1 MANEKA
7 ADREVLKAFRER
19 LDERYVIEGE
29 YSDKTS
35 VGYSDSTGAIKTDY
49 GVELNAGATIDGHL
63 DEPFLFR
70 PTAFPF
76 NRDIITIGG
85 QKATVKE
92 VRAYAF
98 VKNQLVLNG
107 NFENNS
113 GWVIQFATN
122 IVFAN
127 NTLSLKNTSVSS
139 AASIKRVA
147 TPIKV
152 IANRKYLLLLD
163 YNFDANIGTDI
174 VYATTGGISI
184 PSGSIICD
192 GKWHTL
198 CISATSNFTDNEF
211 TLYFRPA
218 ASTGNLLQFRNYRLI
233 DLTQWFNNDTTILS
247 KTNETWFVPWF
258 LNNFGKYIPTY
269 STGEIEN
276 TYATQ
281 ITTNGVNQWDEEW
294 EVGSISAGTG
304 NNEPNDATIR
314 SKNYI
319 EVFQNTDYYFYVN
332 GSGNIG
338 GRLYDEQKNF
348 IGFMTITS
356 NNTFSIPINAHYL
369 RFVVLPWY
377 GTTYNNDIQICLH
390 WTETEIE
397 ETYHPY
403 EKWVFNIDW
412 SAIGTPLGINSQ
424 IGDYKDF
431 VSGKNGKVVGSVD
444 LGTGNYNKDADSWAL
459 ATYAYSNLIRSTVKY
474 STNNIL
480 QILPSSITR
489 LFINNNGYVIVEFTA
504 GTFNSEQEL
513 KAALSGVIL
522 QYELAEPTLTDMT
535 ESEKLTNT
543 YNVNDYGTEE
553 FDNVCALDV
562 LYQNNLVRQIV
573 NNQTAIADHEQRI
586 SALETEVAGIKGLP
600 TAPSTNGNYRL
611 RCTVADGVATYTW
624 VAES

>member
-7 ADREVLKAFRER
+7 VDREALKAFRER
-19 LDERYVIEGE
+19 TDERYVMEGE
-29 YSDKTS
+29 YSPKTS
-35 VGYSDSTGAIKTDY
+35 VGYSDSTGAIKTGY

-70 PTAFPF
+70 PTAYPF
-76 NRDIITIGG
+76 NRDVITIGG

-98 VKNQLVLNG
+98 VKNQLVQNG
-107 NFENNS
+107 DFSNGTTGWNPNS
-113 GWVIQFATN
+113 VTFSVSNGVAT
-122 IVFAN
+122 ITTTGIAKSIYS
-127 NTLSLKNTSVSS
+127 TLSPNAIVGH
-139 AASIKRVA
+139 
-147 TPIKV
+147 
-152 IANRKYLLLLD
+152 KYLISYTCKTD
-163 YNFDANIGTDI
+163 TGTI
-174 VYATTGGISI
+174 TGGYGYGAKYV
-184 PSGSIICD
+184 PN
-192 GKWHTL
+192 
-198 CISATSNFTDNEF
+198 AFTFGTTEKE
-211 TLYFRPA
+211 YFAILEPK
-218 ASTGNLLQFRNYRLI
+218 STDKLFYIYLNVGTIYVKNVFMV

-281 ITTNGVNQWDEEW
+281 ITTNGVNQWDGTNDIRVLSKTQYYCKGSATLTYKDIDGNTIDTETVSDAVFTTPDNCIY
-294 EVGSISAGTG
+294 VGVS
-304 NNEPNDATIR
+304 
-314 SKNYI
+314 
-319 EVFQNTDYYFYVN
+319 
-332 GSGNIG
+332 GSG
-338 GRLYDEQKNF
+338 
-348 IGFMTITS
+348 
-356 NNTFSIPINAHYL
+356 
-369 RFVVLPWY
+369 
-377 GTTYNNDIQICLH
+377 DIQICLH

-397 ETYHPY
+397 QTYHPY

-431 VSGKNGKVVGSVD
+431 VNGKNGKVVGSVD
-444 LGTGNYNKDADSWAL
+444 LGTLNWSYAPRGQFFYNDQARTLLGAKGAANGVVAGLTCNLYTATAL
-459 ATYAYSNLIRSTVKY
+459 NAATFPDMSIGLNSKNATYNSNRLAVKNSNY
-474 STNNIL
+474 TD
-480 QILPSSITR
+480 
-489 LFINNNGYVIVEFTA
+489 A
-504 GTFNSEQEL
+504 ATF
-513 KAALSGVIL
+513 KAAMSGVIL
-522 QYELAEPTLTDMT
+522 QYELAEPTLTDMA

-586 SALETEVAGIKGLP
+586 GALETEVEGIKGLP

-611 RCTVADGVATYTW
+611 RCTVTDGVATYTW
-624 VAES
+624 IEES

>member
-1 MANEKA
+1 MATYKKYATKNGTPIQVQSAIE
-7 ADREVLKAFRER
+7 DGQGRQI
-19 LDERYVIEGE
+19 DETYVEHNSYDG
-29 YSDKTS
+29 TLS

-49 GVELNAGATIDGHL
+49 GVELNAGETISGHL

-70 PTAFPF
+70 PTAYPF

-98 VKNQLVLNG
+98 VKNQRVKNG
-107 NFENNS
+107 NFENSS
-113 GWVIQFATN
+113 GWTIRYATN

-127 NTLSLKNTSVSS
+127 NTLSLKNTNIS
-139 AASIKRVA
+139 AAVDIVRIA
-147 TPIKV
+147 TPIEV
-152 IANRKYLLLLD
+152 VVNRKYLLLLD

-174 VYATTGGISI
+174 AYATSGGISI

-192 GKWHTL
+192 GEWNTL
-198 CISATSNFTDNEF
+198 AISQTANNSNSLFE
-211 TLYFRPA
+211 LYFRPT

-258 LNNFGKYIPTY
+258 LNNFGKYIPAY

-281 ITTNGVNQWDEEW
+281 ITTNGVNQWDGTNDIR
-294 EVGSISAGTG
+294 VLPKTQYYCKGSATLTYKDIDG
-304 NNEPNDATIR
+304 NTIDTATVSDA
-314 SKNYI
+314 
-319 EVFQNTDYYFYVN
+319 VFTTPDNCFYVGVS
-332 GSGNIG
+332 GSG
-338 GRLYDEQKNF
+338 
-348 IGFMTITS
+348 
-356 NNTFSIPINAHYL
+356 
-369 RFVVLPWY
+369 
-377 GTTYNNDIQICLH
+377 DIQICLH
-390 WTETEIE
+390 WTEPTIE
-397 ETYHPY
+397 QTYHPY

-431 VSGKNGKVVGSVD
+431 VNGKNGKVVGSVD
-444 LGTGNYNKDADSWAL
+444 LGTL
-459 ATYAYSNLIRSTVKY
+459 TYSH
-474 STNNIL
+474 STN
-480 QILPSSITR
+480 SGR
-489 LFINNNGYVIVEFTA
+489 ELFSVAIPGIKVVAVNVVFNAICPLYEATSQASTWTDMQMSGVANGNTVYFVNNSYTDA
-504 GTFNSEQEL
+504 ATF
-513 KAALSGVIL
+513 KAAMSGVIL

-543 YNVNDYGTEE
+543 YNVNDYGTEL

-586 SALETEVAGIKGLP
+586 GALETEVEGITGLP

-624 VAES
+624 VEES